1 MSNTSFHFRHMFLL
15 SACSSQSH
23 ATCWSLMSHYEI
35 NNKCNRVKKQHWR
48 WLIMHYII
56 FCYLITCYMFSEATT
71 IVLESFTNSTGKH
84 PGVIEKNNLG
94 ISNVNTTAILYV
106 LGYYTL
112 YRLFT
117 FRSKLDISL
126 LFCFRLQY

>member
-23 ATCWSLMSHYEI
+23 ATCLSLMSHYEI
-35 NNKCNRVKKQHWR
+35 NNKCNWVKEWHWR
-48 WLIMHYII
+48 WLIYALHNFLLRNNVTWFQKQPPLLLKVSQI
-56 FCYLITCYMFSEATT
+56 LQENTQR
-71 IVLESFTNSTGKH
+71 L
-84 PGVIEKNNLG
+84 IEKNNLG
-94 ISNVNTTAILYV
+94 ISNVNTPAPRYV

-117 FRSKLDISL
+117 FRSKLDINL
-126 LFCFRLQY
+126 LFCFWLQY